1 MEDRK
6 IVELYFAR
14 NEEAIEATAKKYG
27 KYCFSI
33 SKNILSCKEDAEECV
48 NDTYIDAW
56 YSIPPHKPNSLALF
70 LGKITRRI
78 AIDRWR
84 KQNAQKRGGGEVT
97 LVLDELYQCVPDFTD
112 VEQEYEQRR
121 LTEVI
126 NSFVRQLPSVEQK
139 VFLCRYW
146 YMDSVKI
153 ISKRFHFSESKV
165 KSMLHRTREKLKIVL
180 NEEGYHEAR

>member
-1 MEDRK
+1 MA
-6 IVELYFAR
+6 V
-14 NEEAIEATAKKYG
+14 
-27 KYCFSI
+27 
-33 SKNILSCKEDAEECV
+33 
-48 NDTYIDAW
+48 
-56 YSIPPHKPNSLALF
+56 
-70 LGKITRRI
+70 
-78 AIDRWR
+78 
-84 KQNAQKRGGGEVT
+84 
-97 LVLDELYQCVPDFTD
+97 VLDELYQCVPDFTD

-146 YMDSVKI
+146 YMDSVKD

-180 NEEGYHEAR
+180 SEEGYHEASMNLVPEICA